1 MMNMILT
8 YGWMVTS
15 YLILGGGLTVRYQER
30 IYILFDLQSPKSS
43 SYIETHSLHDI
54 NKCCIMVT

>member
-30 IYILFDLQSPKSS
+30 IYILFDLQSP
-43 SYIETHSLHDI
+43 
-54 NKCCIMVT
+54 